1 MRQFLSNKLTIVV
14 LVVMVL
20 SVVTGV
26 TWASTSN
33 QTTNSAA
40 EIQALRLQVLEGGL
54 VEIAG
59 SGFIPGETV
68 FFQIFRGEDAL
79 SLSVQGGTANA
90 AGAFSGSLTLPAAL
104 TADPDPT
111 KNVFTIR
118 ALVQGG
124 GVAATTPLIVVSKK
138 INP

>member
-1 MRQFLSNKLTIVV
+1 MRQFLSNKLTIVA

-40 EIQALRLQVLEGGL
+40 EIQALNLKVEEGGS

-59 SGFIPGETV
+59 AGFIPGETV
-68 FFQIFRGEDAL
+68 FFQIYRGEAEL

-90 AGAFSGSLTLPAAL
+90 AGAFSGSLTLPVTL
-104 TADPDPT
+104 TADANPT
-111 KNVFTIR
+111 KNVFTVR
-118 ALVQGG
+118 ALIQGG
-124 GVAATTPLIVVSKK
+124 GVAATTPLILVAKK
-138 INP
+138 P

>member
-1 MRQFLSNKLTIVV
+1 MRQFLSNKLTIVA

-40 EIQALRLQVLEGGL
+40 EIQALNLKVVEGGN

-59 SGFIPGETV
+59 AGFIPDETV
-68 FFQIFRGEDAL
+68 FFQIFRGEAEL
-79 SLSVQGGTANA
+79 SLSVQGGVANA
-90 AGAFSGSLTLPAAL
+90 AGAFSGSITLPAAL
-104 TADPDPT
+104 KADADPK
-111 KNVFTIR
+111 KNVFTVR
-118 ALVQGG
+118 ALIQGG
-124 GVAATTPLIVVSKK
+124 GVAATTPLILVAKK
-138 INP
+138 P